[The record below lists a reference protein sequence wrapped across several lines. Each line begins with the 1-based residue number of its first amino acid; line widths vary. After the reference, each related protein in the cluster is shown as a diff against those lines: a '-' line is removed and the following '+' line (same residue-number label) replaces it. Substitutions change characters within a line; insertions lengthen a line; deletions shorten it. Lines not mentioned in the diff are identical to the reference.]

1 MGIDNSDSDRFRI
14 TPGVSDISSGTVH
27 FSYDSTGVLALEGS
41 TARLGIGTD
50 SPGLQLDVFG
60 FGRVEKKFG
69 VGFTNKTPDFHL
81 EVHGDAFITGSIS
94 GSSTSTGSFGKLRLS
109 DSLEVNTT
117 PSATAV
123 IHSGGD
129 NGAGTGNTLKIQTG
143 TKNLSYASYIEL
155 EPNSSG
161 NIVINPRSDELEL
174 YGRLNFY
181 ETYDISTSGFN
192 DLSLTTR
199 DGSTPWTG
207 YGDSAQI
214 IVGTNTNAG
223 INLYTHGTGLV

>member
-94 GSSTSTGSFGKLRLS
+94 GSSTSTGSFGRVEASTYAGVDSFS
-109 DSLEVNTT
+109 DGTATLISG
-117 PSATAV
+117 SA
-123 IHSGGD
+123 I
-129 NGAGTGNTLKIQTG
+129 GTF
-143 TKNLSYASYIEL
+143 
-155 EPNSSG
+155 
-161 NIVINPRSDELEL
+161 V
-174 YGRLNFY
+174 
-181 ETYDISTSGFN
+181 
-192 DLSLTTR
+192 
-199 DGSTPWTG
+199 W
-207 YGDSAQI
+207 
-214 IVGTNTNAG
+214 
-223 INLYTHGTGLV
+223 